1 MIGALVDF
9 GLLISLVAIAVA
21 ACRTRDLFGAAMLFG
36 IFSLLSAALFVVLDA
51 ADVAMTEAAVGAGVS
66 TILMLSTLA
75 VTGHKVRER
84 PLERDMVAL
93 GVTVVLGGALVYATV
108 DMPRIGDPEA
118 PVQADAVAERY
129 IDGSY
134 EETGIE
140 NMVTPLLASYR
151 GYDTFGETAVVFTA
165 GIGVLALIGR
175 RRRRD
180 GTPEVTSEGV
190 DITADRH
197 RVLRVVG
204 RQLIPS
210 ILLYAIYVQAHGD
223 YGPGG
228 GFQAGVIFAS
238 GLMLYMLLVGIDEAE
253 RVIKPAVLEKLIAV
267 GLLIYGGTGVLNML
281 QGGAFLDYR
290 TLSHDPKHGLHY
302 GILAVELGVGVTVTA
317 VITTI
322 IYSFA
327 GHLRTRI
334 AVRGGDAPEG
344 DRAAPD
350 GAGAAG
356 GDA

>member
-1 MIGALVDF
+1 MISALVDF
-9 GLLISLVAIAVA
+9 GLLLSLVAIAIAV
-21 ACRTRDLFGAAMLFG
+21 CRARDLFGAAMLFG

-75 VTGHKVRER
+75 VTGHSVRER
-84 PLERDMVAL
+84 PLRRDMVAL

-108 DMPRIGDPEA
+108 DMPRIGDPDA
-118 PVQADAVAERY
+118 PVQSDAVAQRY
-129 IDGSY
+129 IGGSY
-134 EETGIE
+134 AETGIE

-175 RRRRD
+175 RRRKD
-180 GTPEVTSEGV
+180 GAPEVVSEGPDV
-190 DITADRH
+190 TADRH

-204 RQLIPS
+204 RQLIAP

-228 GFQAGVIFAS
+228 GFQAGVVFAS

-253 RVIKPAVLEKLIAV
+253 RVIKPRALEKLIAI
-267 GLLIYGGTGVLNML
+267 GLLLYGGTGVVNML
-281 QGGAFLDYR
+281 QGGEFLDYR
-290 TLSHDPKHGLHY
+290 TLAHDPKYGLHY
-302 GILAVELGVGVTVTA
+302 GILAVELGVGITVTA

-327 GHLRTRI
+327 GHLRMRI
-334 AVRGGDAPEG
+334 GESAPE
-344 DRAAPD
+344 AAES
-350 GAGAAG
+350 G
-356 GDA
+356 GGPA